1 MNIEKSNYIKM
12 LISQC
17 KTLKNSVERTLNDTS
32 TMESGRFSSFKMYA
46 VQYNGLAKNVTDV
59 LEIDSRT
66 FVTFDVEQ
74 MPGWG
79 DSLWPIQRQIVESV
93 LLNIGFV
100 LSYLEVE
107 TDFADDEF
115 TNLDNFLKTKLRAV
129 VFDKPDKEI
138 LVQNAIENL
147 FVGRGWIKGIDYD
160 RECGKFEFSGK
171 EYIPDFIVPKLNLC
185 IEVKLLR
192 DGKKSRI
199 IEEINADITAYG
211 KNYERQMFVVYDLGV
226 IRDEV
231 EFRRDIENAGDDI
244 KVVIVKH

>member
-1 MNIEKSNYIKM
+1 MNIERNNYIKM
-12 LISQC
+12 LIVQC

-32 TMESGRFSSFKMYA
+32 TAESGRFSSFKMYA
-46 VQYNGLAKNVTDV
+46 VQYNGLATNVTEV

-66 FVTFDVEQ
+66 FATFDIEK

-79 DSLWPIQRQIVESV
+79 DSVWPMQRQIVEAV

-107 TDFADDEF
+107 TDFAEDEF
-115 TNLDNFLKTKLRAV
+115 ANLDNFLKTKLRTV
-129 VFDKPDKEI
+129 IFDRPDKEI
-138 LVQNAIENL
+138 QVQNAIENL

-160 RECGKFEFSGK
+160 RESGKFEFSGK

-185 IEVKLLR
+185 IEIKLLR

-211 KNYERQMFVVYDLGV
+211 KNYERQMYVVYDLAV
-226 IRDEV
+226 IRDEI
-231 EFRRDIENAGDDI
+231 EFRRDIENAGSNI
-244 KVVIVKH
+244 KVVLVKH

>member
-1 MNIEKSNYIKM
+1 MNIEKNNHIKM
-12 LISQC
+12 LIFQC
-17 KTLKNSVERTLNDTS
+17 KTFKNSVERTLNDTS

-46 VQYNGLAKNVTDV
+46 VQYNLLAKNATDV
-59 LEIDSRT
+59 LEIDSST
-66 FVTFDVEQ
+66 FVKFDIEQ

-79 DSLWPIQRQIVESV
+79 DSVWPIQRQIVESV
-93 LLNIGFV
+93 LLNIGFI

-107 TDFADDEF
+107 TDFADDSF
-115 TNLDNFLKTKLRAV
+115 ANLDNFLKTKLRAV
-129 VFDKPDKEI
+129 IFDKPDREI
-138 LVQNAIENL
+138 QVQNAIENL
-147 FVGRGWIKGIDYD
+147 FVGRSWIKGIDYD
-160 RECGKFEFSGK
+160 RECGKFVFSGK

-199 IEEINADITAYG
+199 IEEINADITAYS

-231 EFRRDIENAGDDI
+231 EFRRDIENARDDV
-244 KVVIVKH
+244 KVLILKH